1 MFQNSTVG
9 VQPCWNVRANIKRQT
24 WKESEHKISMW
35 VKNGYKKILII
46 SQRRWTIMTHNLTT
60 AIQTHPRWKE
70 CSSLCC
76 KPQTLQW
83 SQGILTWAKSDIGR
97 SLMYLYVLWKIQSF
111 GFWIAARDKGLWT
124 LHKLCKF
131 VILRRPQILTY
142 ISLLLSGIYFLNFCG
157 LLRKPV
163 VYKNN
168 YISICTF
175 DIL

>member
-1 MFQNSTVG
+1 MVYFG

-35 VKNGYKKILII
+35 AKNGYKKILII

-83 SQGILTWAKSDIGR
+83 SQGILTYLSKKWHR
-97 SLMYLYVLWKIQSF
+97 SLTYMFFEKY
-111 GFWIAARDKGLWT
+111 RDSCF
-124 LHKLCKF
+124 KLLQETKVNISYFKNLVCVKF
-131 VILRRPQILTY
+131 IILRRPQ
-142 ISLLLSGIYFLNFCG
+142 NFN
-157 LLRKPV
+157 LDF
-163 VYKNN
+163 
-168 YISICTF
+168 TF
-175 DIL
+175 T

>member
-1 MFQNSTVG
+1 MYILFSDWLGLIYFAMECNLW
-9 VQPCWNVRANIKRQT
+9 VQPSWNVQANIKRQT

-83 SQGILTWAKSDIGR
+83 SQGILTWAKSDIDHLPYVYVFEKYRYSCFKETKVNGR
-97 SLMYLYVLWKIQSF
+97 ISKIP
-111 GFWIAARDKGLWT
+111 
-124 LHKLCKF
+124 F
-131 VILRRPQILTY
+131 V
-142 ISLLLSGIYFLNFCG
+142 
-157 LLRKPV
+157 
-163 VYKNN
+163 
-168 YISICTF
+168 
-175 DIL
+175 

>member
-1 MFQNSTVG
+1 MGILFRKPLSFGTIVKVTEGVHFIFGLTWFIYFG
-9 VQPCWNVRANIKRQT
+9 VQPCWNVQANIKRQT

-83 SQGILTWAKSDIGR
+83 SQGILTWAKSDIDHLRICFMKNTEFRVLNCCKRQMNGR
-97 SLMYLYVLWKIQSF
+97 ISKIPSV
-111 GFWIAARDKGLWT
+111 W
-124 LHKLCKF
+124 
-131 VILRRPQILTY
+131 
-142 ISLLLSGIYFLNFCG
+142 SS
-157 LLRKPV
+157 
-163 VYKNN
+163 
-168 YISICTF
+168 
-175 DIL
+175 